1 MLIDIL
7 GAPHSLLPVL
17 AAAAIC
23 LLSSVFVFGEL
34 AELRYPEGARPWR
47 FLLVIAGAGA
57 GVWTTHFVA
66 MLGYRPDAPLLF
78 ATFETLGSAALAV
91 CGIGL
96 SLVVAALARRRAARL
111 AAGAAAGLSVSAM
124 HHVGMLGLAGCVL
137 GFDAFAV
144 AGSTLAA
151 AGLSAAAVAVLHRAG
166 SGSPTLAAGL
176 FSLGVVALHFGSVAG
191 TTATAVF
198 GPPGLTLSPEALERI
213 LWVAALLLAAP
224 AAELARR
231 QLRTARAAARAGR
244 AALALGEE
252 VIAAGPDGGLR
263 WANGAFVRATGL
275 DAPRR
280 RLLTLADILDP
291 EPKDAEAFRAAA
303 SGAGEALIPVLLKG
317 DGEGARWRAAR
328 FVPLR
333 RRDGATEEIVVAL
346 RDITAERAAEAKLAE
361 SRALTRRLAIVA
373 RETDDAVII
382 ADAEGRALW
391 VNPAFERLTGH
402 TGPAI
407 IGRRP
412 GAILQGPDT
421 DPETRA
427 AIGRAVAERRPIR
440 AEILNYSKS
449 GEAYWI
455 EIDIEP
461 AEEEAE
467 DGSARPIFVAV
478 SREITER
485 LRREKELERARNA
498 AEAADAAKSEFLA
511 RISHELRTPLNG
523 VTGTIALLGLGSLS
537 QEQREVLSH
546 LESSAARLS
555 SVIERILEFS
565 AAEAGGEAAPA
576 GALSFERFA
585 EGALGS
591 IAGAARAKGLV
602 LSAWIDPALPEAV
615 FADEAR
621 LLRIISVFAE
631 NAVKFS
637 DRGAVGFAA
646 RLVGGSGGRGGRAAV
661 RLAIED
667 EGPGVAPERREA
679 IFERFEQADG
689 SARRAQEGVG
699 LGLAIASRLADA
711 MEARIGCE
719 PRAEGGSVFWV
730 EFEADV
736 AAPAADPRCPRVAGR
751 AALLIDPTDAR
762 RRMTAETARAA
773 GLVVTEARDLAMAA
787 RAGGAFGLVL
797 VEAGA
802 FPDEAAR
809 AALMAALRL
818 AAPRAALVAIGPEGE
833 AGAPFPGAAA
843 TLPSPAMRGAL
854 AASCAA
860 ALGAVAA
867 QQTPAAAR

>member
-23 LLSSVFVFGEL
+23 LLSSLFVFGEL
-34 AELRYPEGARPWR
+34 AELRYPDRARPWR
-47 FLLVIAGAGA
+47 FLLVVAASGV

-78 ATFETLGSAALAV
+78 ATRETLGSAALAV
-91 CGIGL
+91 GAIGL

-124 HHVGMLGLAGCVL
+124 HHVGMLGLAGCVV
-137 GFDAFAV
+137 GFDATAV
-144 AGSTLAA
+144 AASTLAA
-151 AGLSAAAVAVLHRAG
+151 AGLSAAAAATLHRAG
-166 SGSPTLAAGL
+166 TASPMIAAGL
-176 FSLGVVALHFGSVAG
+176 FSLGVVALHFGSVSG

-198 GPPGLTLSPEALERI
+198 GPTGLTLSPEALERV

-231 QLRTARAAARAGR
+231 QIRTARAAARAGR
-244 AALALGEE
+244 ASLALGEE

-263 WANGAFVRATGL
+263 WSNSAFVRATGL
-275 DAPRR
+275 DWPRR
-280 RLLTLADILDP
+280 RLLTLADIL
-291 EPKDAEAFRAAA
+291 EPDLKDAETFRAAA
-303 SGAGEALIPVLLKG
+303 SGAGEALLPVRLKG
-317 DGEGARWRAAR
+317 DGEGARWREAR

-333 RRDGATEEIVVAL
+333 RRDGATEEIIVAL
-346 RDITAERAAEAKLAE
+346 RDITAERAAEARLTE
-361 SRALTRRLAIVA
+361 SRALARRLAIVA
-373 RETDDAVII
+373 RETDDAVVI
-382 ADAEGRALW
+382 ADEAGRALW

-402 TGPAI
+402 AGETML
-407 IGRRP
+407 GRKP

-427 AIGRAVAERRPIR
+427 AIGRALAERRPIR
-440 AEILNYSKS
+440 TEILNYSKS

-455 EIDIEP
+455 EIEIEP

-467 DGSARPIFVAV
+467 DGRARPIFVAV

-485 LRREKELERARNA
+485 LRRERELERARNE

-537 QEQREVLSH
+537 AEQRELLSH
-546 LESSAARLS
+546 LERSAARLS
-555 SVIERILEFS
+555 GVIERILEFS
-565 AAEAGGEAAPA
+565 AAEAGGEATPA
-576 GALSFERFA
+576 GELSFERLV
-585 EGALGS
+585 ERALGS
-591 IAGAARAKGLV
+591 VSEAAGAKGLA
-602 LSAWIDPALPEAV
+602 LFGWIDPALPEAV

-621 LLRIISVFAE
+621 ALRILSIFAE

-637 DRGAVGFAA
+637 DRGAVGLCA
-646 RLVGGSGGRGGRAAV
+646 RLVGGSAGRGGRATV

-667 EGPGVAPERREA
+667 EGPGIPPDRREA

-689 SARRAQEGVG
+689 SARRAQEGMG
-699 LGLAIASRLADA
+699 LGLAIARRLADA
-711 MEARIGCE
+711 TGARIGCE
-719 PRAEGGSVFWV
+719 QRAEGGSVFWV

-736 AAPAADPRCPRVAGR
+736 AAPSIDPRCPRVAGR
-751 AALLIDPTDAR
+751 AALLIDPSDTR

-773 GLVVTEARDLAMAA
+773 GLVVTEARDIAMAA
-787 RAGGAFGLVL
+787 SAGGDFGLAL
-797 VEAGA
+797 VETAA
-802 FPDEAAR
+802 FPDEAGR
-809 AALMAALRL
+809 ALLMAALRL
-818 AAPRAALVAIGPEGE
+818 TAPRAALVAIGP
-833 AGAPFPGAAA
+833 AGATGDSFPGAAA
-843 TLPSPAMRGAL
+843 ALPSPALRSAL

-860 ALGAVAA
+860 ALGAGAA
-867 QQTPAAAR
+867 QETLAAAR